1 MKPFTALIVSA
12 AALALAGCY
21 SGQPGHPLS
30 PQEMHPLK
38 VSQTAMTL
46 AMDLPLAPTALTADD
61 AARFDRFIDDYLSIG
76 TGPLEMI
83 AGERE
88 GASSPRIAL
97 LTERAVRRGVSAKEI
112 KLRLASLGAGQ
123 PQPVVLSYRRYL
135 VELPRCGQ
143 WNDTPSFNPSNTNGA
158 NFGCATQRN
167 IGQMVANPG
176 DLDQQRPL
184 GSVSATRTDR
194 VLGLYKQG
202 RASEAEKSDSNK
214 ATVSTVSGGA
224 GQ

>member
-1 MKPFTALIVSA
+1 MKPSLAL
-12 AALALAGCY
+12 LAPLLLVLAGCY
-21 SGQPGHPLS
+21 SGAPSHPLS
-30 PQEMHPLK
+30 PQEVHPLK
-38 VSQTAMTL
+38 VSQTTMTL
-46 AMDLPLAPTALTADD
+46 ALDLPVAASALDADN
-61 AARFDRFIDDYLSIG
+61 AARFDRFVDDYLSIG
-76 TGPLEMI
+76 GGALEMI

-88 GASSPRIAL
+88 GAGSPRITL

-123 PQPVVLSYRRYL
+123 PQPVVLTYRRYL
-135 VELPRCGQ
+135 VELPRCGN
-143 WNDTPSFNPSNTNGA
+143 WNDTPSFNPSNVNGA
-158 NFGCATQRN
+158 NFGCSVQRN

-176 DLDQQRPL
+176 DLEQQRPL

-194 VLGLYKQG
+194 VIGQYKQG
-202 RASEAEKSDSNK
+202 RASESEKSDSNK

>member
-1 MKPFTALIVSA
+1 MKPLFAIAVSA

-21 SGQPGHPLS
+21 SGAPSHPLS
-30 PQEMHPLK
+30 PQEVHPLK

-46 AMDLPLAPTALTADD
+46 ALDLPLATTALSPDD
-61 AARFDRFIDDYLSIG
+61 AARFDRFVDDYLSIG
-76 TGPLEMI
+76 GGPLEMI

-88 GASSPRIAL
+88 SLGSPRIAL
-97 LTERAVRRGVSAKEI
+97 LTERAVRRGVNAKEI

-135 VELPRCGQ
+135 VELPRCGH

-158 NFGCATQRN
+158 NFGCSTQRN

-176 DLDQQRPL
+176 DLDQQRNL

-194 VLGLYKQG
+194 VIGLYNLG
-202 RASEAEKSDSNK
+202 RASESQKSDSNK
-214 ATVSTVSGGA
+214 ATVSTISGGA